1 MRAIRFNV
9 PMPRILRVASICAGL
24 ALSVGLL
31 AQPSWARDLEYT
43 GSEVSVYVNPGEP
56 TQIQLPGKISG
67 GFKRKLSTLSID
79 KKDGDLIV
87 FASDGITEQGEALI
101 VRLDDGRSYSVRVR
115 RSSESNKRD
124 DVIRIE
130 DERSSILSGTDEEEP
145 AYQEKKFEYAPPN
158 QVAGLMRE
166 MMLAAEFG
174 KTKVQGYRVSD
185 RYRGETV
192 LSDGTMKA
200 TIDTIFI
207 GSNLWGYVI
216 DAQNLLDV
224 SQKINPASFRL
235 DGTRAV
241 SANKWEVAGKPLNV
255 EQQIASGDKAKI
267 YIVTRPRKMN

>member
-1 MRAIRFNV
+1 MRTLQSTPNN
-9 PMPRILRVASICAGL
+9 PLRR
-24 ALSVGLL
+24 GLL
-31 AQPSWARDLEYT
+31 PAALLLVLVFGMTAPASARDIEYQ

-56 TQIQLPGKISG
+56 TQLQLPGKISG

-115 RSSESNKRD
+115 RSSEANKRD
-124 DVIRIE
+124 DVVRLA
-130 DERSSILSGTDEEEP
+130 DDRSSILSGTTEDEP
-145 AYQEKKFEYAPPN
+145 AYQEKKSEYAPPN
-158 QVAGLMRE
+158 QVSGLMRE

-174 KTKVQGYRVSD
+174 KTKIQGYRVSD
-185 RYRGETV
+185 RYKGETV

-207 GSNLWGYVI
+207 GANLWGYVI

-241 SANKWEVAGKPLNV
+241 SANRWELTGKPLNV
-255 EQQIASGDKAKI
+255 EQQIAGGDKAKI